1 MDAHDEPRLL
11 FPKLKPFY
19 DWVAPLTWPLIRLT
33 VGLMILPH
41 GWPKLM
47 AGVTATAQFAL
58 VKRGIAPAEPLAV
71 VLIILETIGGLCV
84 AVALRFYLFS
94 QLGHAED
101 YLPGGL
107 LASSPPEPFPA
118 PVEGPGEATIGR

>member
-58 VKRGIAPAEPLAV
+58 VKRGIAPAEHLAV

-84 AVALRFYLFS
+84 ALGLFKS
-94 QLGHAED
+94 IYAAAINIE
-101 YLPGGL
+101 
-107 LASSPPEPFPA
+107 
-118 PVEGPGEATIGR
+118 